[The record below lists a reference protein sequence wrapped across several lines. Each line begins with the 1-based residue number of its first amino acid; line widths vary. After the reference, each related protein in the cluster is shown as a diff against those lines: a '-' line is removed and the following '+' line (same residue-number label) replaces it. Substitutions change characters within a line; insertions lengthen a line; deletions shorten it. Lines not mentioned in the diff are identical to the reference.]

1 MSQEYL
7 VVPVG
12 KEGLRKQ
19 DDKEPVGK
27 GHRSQPGRASHGQS
41 KNSLSNG
48 MGRAGR
54 EGKGQ
59 ADSMLSRAH
68 CGARSHKPKIIT
80 WTKIKKEAQLTE
92 SPRCSREVAKLKA
105 GKL

>member
-1 MSQEYL
+1 MTQEYL

-27 GHRSQPGRASHGQS
+27 GHRSQPRRASHGQS
-41 KNSLSNG
+41 KNSLSNS

-54 EGKGQ
+54 EGEGQ
-59 ADSMLSRAH
+59 ADSMLSTERIV
-68 CGARSHKPKIIT
+68 GPDPTSLRSLPGPK
-80 WTKIKKEAQLTE
+80 
-92 SPRCSREVAKLKA
+92 SR
-105 GKL
+105 